1 MGGRKVRSKSAGG
14 KPDAAAGRSKQGASG
29 ELPKAFVYPFFLFHM
44 LMFGVA
50 GFLLA
55 YGAQDA
61 TFVYLHGG
69 IAIVLYVVFYLVI
82 FGRDQVQWMFINA
95 ALGIVGIYSQI
106 DWLLGLFGRHAR
118 NYPWYL
124 HVVPVIYYVLYTFL
138 LRQLVLDLTRSRD
151 NPARRRLV
159 EAAYVVVSLAVY
171 GLALWKR

>member
-1 MGGRKVRSKSAGG
+1 MEGRKVWSKSIRLVPGAT
-14 KPDAAAGRSKQGASG
+14 ASG
-29 ELPKAFVYPFFLFHM
+29 STQKAAEAFPKAFIYPFFLFHM

-61 TFVYLHGG
+61 AFVYLHGG
-69 IAIVLYVVFYLVI
+69 IAIIVYLVFYLVI

-106 DWLLGLFGRHAR
+106 DWILGLSGRHAR
-118 NYPWYL
+118 DYPWYL

-138 LRQLVLDLTRSRD
+138 LRQLVLDLTRSRSD
-151 NPARRRLV
+151 PARRRLV